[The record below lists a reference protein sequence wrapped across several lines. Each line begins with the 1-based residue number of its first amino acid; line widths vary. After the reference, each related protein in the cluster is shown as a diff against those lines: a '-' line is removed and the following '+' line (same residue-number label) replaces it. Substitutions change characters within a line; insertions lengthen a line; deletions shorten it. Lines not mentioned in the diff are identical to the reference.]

1 MNAAFYLANFNR
13 VQRDRV
19 GAFAQFTRELKG
31 WIFEAG
37 VRYNRLSMD
46 AGEVGGHLA
55 LPPGHMQ
62 QGRLDMLAAAFNAA
76 DRDKTDNQWSAVFKT
91 SSRLGDSSQLNLGIG
106 RKVRSPSYQERYLWA
121 PMESTAGLADGYTY
135 IGDIDLKP
143 EVSTELTAGIDWS
156 DGSLQLTPELF
167 YRDVSDYILG
177 VPSTNMTANKFAMMM
192 SGRAPLQFAN
202 VDAELYGADLGFSY
216 EFDASWSLRGNL
228 AYVRGKRTDVKD
240 NLYRIPPLSSLV
252 ELQYSG
258 ERWFVAVEGHAASR
272 QDKVSAYND
281 EKETPG
287 WGVVSL
293 HGGFSLG
300 EAFDINFG
308 VENAFDKAYQDH
320 LGGYN
325 RVRGSDVPTGE
336 RLYSKGR
343 NYYISLNANW

>member
-1 MNAAFYLANFNR
+1 
-13 VQRDRV
+13 
-19 GAFAQFTRELKG
+19 
-31 WIFEAG
+31 
-37 VRYNRLSMD
+37 
-46 AGEVGGHLA
+46 
-55 LPPGHMQ
+55 
-62 QGRLDMLAAAFNAA
+62 
-76 DRDKTDNQWSAVFKT
+76 
-91 SSRLGDSSQLNLGIG
+91 
-106 RKVRSPSYQERYLWA
+106 
-121 PMESTAGLADGYTY
+121 
-135 IGDIDLKP
+135 
-143 EVSTELTAGIDWS
+143 
-156 DGSLQLTPELF
+156 
-167 YRDVSDYILG
+167 
-177 VPSTNMTANKFAMMM
+177 
-192 SGRAPLQFAN
+192 
-202 VDAELYGADLGFSY
+202 
-216 EFDASWSLRGNL
+216 
-228 AYVRGKRTDVKD
+228 VKD